1 MFRNMFKRFNPM
13 LEADDGLTTVANGA
27 DSPTA
32 DNGDNGTPANEPI
45 NSDEPSGEPQ
55 GEPNTEPATEPHEDI
70 TTTKA
75 FSEALNR
82 AREKDHKRIAELE
95 AIEEQKRIME
105 TQYGRLQGVLGEFGY
120 EGSPEEIADLI
131 EAQNRQISPEQVRAE
146 REAEEARFQQALENH
161 PIIQQTKRMMEQQ
174 EAERVQNLF
183 KSELADIQK
192 LNPSI
197 KSLEDLKNIEHA
209 EVFDSLLKGGMHI
222 NEAYKVV
229 AKLGTTAPTKP
240 NTKEHLVGVGG
251 GDSTPD
257 GLIEVPSG
265 EMARLKN
272 WFPDDTPQ
280 KLKERY
286 NRILKTQKED

>member
-1 MFRNMFKRFNPM
+1 MFKRRFEPFLN
-13 LEADDGLTTVANGA
+13 ADDGLTTVANGA

-32 DNGDNGTPANEPI
+32 DNGEETPANET
-45 NSDEPSGEPQ
+45 NSDDSDSSE
-55 GEPNTEPATEPHEDI
+55 TEQTETTEQHEDI
-70 TTTKA
+70 TQTKA
-75 FSEALNR
+75 FSERLNK
-82 AREKDHKRIAELE
+82 AREKDLQRIAELE
-95 AIEEQKRIME
+95 RIAEESDTLRS
-105 TQYGRLQGVLGEFGY
+105 QYGRLQGVLGEFGY
-120 EGSPEEIADLI
+120 EGSAEEIADAI

-174 EAERVQNLF
+174 EFERTQNLF

-197 KSLEDLKNIEHA
+197 KSLEDLKNIEHSD
-209 EVFDSLLKGGMHI
+209 VFDSLLKGGMHI

-240 NTKEHLVGVGG
+240 NTKEHLIGVGG

-272 WFPDDTPQ
+272 AFPEDTPQ
-280 KLKERY
+280 KIKERY
-286 NRILKTQKED
+286 NRILKLQKED